1 MLHILPR
8 TDQGRHQYL
17 ISEICKCHLWR
28 EEECHALPHRY
39 LIYNQKRAAQC
50 NHIEGPPICPI
61 CQKLDGTYHMLPGC
75 SHPIINEVIINRHNA
90 AGQMVI
96 KAFRQGTQGA
106 CLLAQADVG
115 SRGKMVQQRII
126 RPSEET

>member
-1 MLHILPR
+1 LESVTSGENKNVMLCR
-8 TDQGRHQYL
+8 TD
-17 ISEICKCHLWR
+17 
-28 EEECHALPHRY
+28 

-75 SHPIINEVIINRHNA
+75 SHPIINKMIINRHFV
-90 AGQMVI
+90 AGQMIV
-96 KAFRQGTQGA
+96 KAIQQGTQGA

-115 SRGKMVQQRII
+115 SRGVLVLNAFYALQKRHG
-126 RPSEET
+126 